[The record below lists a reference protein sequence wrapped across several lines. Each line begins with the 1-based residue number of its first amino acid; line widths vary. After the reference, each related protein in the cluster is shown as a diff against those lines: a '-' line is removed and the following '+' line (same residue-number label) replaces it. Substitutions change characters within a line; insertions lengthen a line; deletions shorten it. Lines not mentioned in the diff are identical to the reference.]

1 MTPREINKL
10 VEGYIGTNGGYLN
23 HFSYSIH
30 DKFYINLS
38 RAVLAYIETK
48 LKKN

>member
-1 MTPREINKL
+1 MLLEAPEAML
-10 VEGYIGTNGGYLN
+10 
-23 HFSYSIH
+23 
-30 DKFYINLS
+30 YINLS